1 MNIGDS
7 ESYSLSY
14 TFAETNKI
22 YAIIKAAIAEV
33 FYMCKKHERGLASA
47 NCALNR
53 GEVDG
58 EILSSRK

>member
-22 YAIIKAAIAEV
+22 YEIIKAAITEV
-33 FYMCKKHERGLASA
+33 FYMCKKHEQGVASA